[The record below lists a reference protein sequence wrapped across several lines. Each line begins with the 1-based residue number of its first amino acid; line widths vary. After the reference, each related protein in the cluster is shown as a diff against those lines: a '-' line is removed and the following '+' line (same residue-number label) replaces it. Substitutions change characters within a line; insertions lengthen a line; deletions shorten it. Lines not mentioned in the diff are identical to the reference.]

1 MPIEKSFRIMAGSAA
16 PIILSDKMTVD
27 DLISN
32 LYSGLDHSHS
42 PYAQLTETGSLQLI
56 AVGRELRRRYVGSLL
71 PKSVDEASDLMF
83 CRSSNIC
90 RTVQSLRSL
99 LAGMFNGPTGTISG
113 TEMSQNPQPQDHK
126 LPYIFTRHKSSETL
140 FPHADG
146 PCTHMT
152 DRRVKLYHHHL
163 NATTILRW
171 GSLER
176 RMIDFIGTTHRRI
189 GWLTWLNILDIY
201 TCFQAHNIPFP
212 AGLTKSDLESI
223 TELVGWTWDVLYA
236 VCALELHSHHHIHE
250 SKNVHFID
258 DIVLQSSR
266 F

>member
-16 PIILSDKMTVD
+16 PVILSAKMTVD

-42 PYAQLTETGSLQLI
+42 PYAQLTQIGSLQLM

-71 PKSVDEASDLMF
+71 PQSVDEASDLMF

-99 LAGMFNGPTGTISG
+99 LAGMFNSATGTNSD
-113 TEMSQNPQPQDHK
+113 TEMTQDHK

-152 DRRVKLYHHHL
+152 DRRVKLYHHYL
-163 NATTILRW
+163 NATSILRW

-176 RMIDFIGTTHRRI
+176 RMIDFMGTSHKRI

-236 VCALELHSHHHIHE
+236 VCAFELCSLHHKWVEI
-250 SKNVHFID
+250 S
-258 DIVLQSSR
+258 LLCT
-266 F
+266 